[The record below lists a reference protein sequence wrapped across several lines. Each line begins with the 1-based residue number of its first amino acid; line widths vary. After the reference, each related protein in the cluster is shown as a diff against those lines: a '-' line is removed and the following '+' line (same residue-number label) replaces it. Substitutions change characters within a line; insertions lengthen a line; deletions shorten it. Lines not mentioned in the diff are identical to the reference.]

1 MPVWAWLFL
10 VLLIGYNSFVLWRA
24 WNRRYFKYGPIF
36 YSLDE
41 GPAYFW
47 FFAVVFT
54 ACELFLVGLFVLVL
68 VSTIW
73 GPVFHQ

>member
-1 MPVWAWLFL
+1 MPVWVWLFL
-10 VLLIGYNSFVLWRA
+10 VLMIGYNSFVLWRA
-24 WNRRYFKYGPIF
+24 WSRRYFKYGPII

-47 FFAVVFT
+47 FFAFVFT
-54 ACELFLVGLFVLVL
+54 ASELFLIGLFGLVL
-68 VSTIW
+68 VSTIS

>member
-24 WNRRYFKYGPIF
+24 WNHRYFKYGPII
-36 YSLDE
+36 YSIDE
-41 GPAYFW
+41 GRTHFW
-47 FFAVVFT
+47 FFACVF
-54 ACELFLVGLFVLVL
+54 AASEIFLVGLVVLVL

-73 GPVFHQ
+73 GPVFHK

>member
-1 MPVWAWLFL
+1 MPLWVWLFF
-10 VLLIGYNSFVLWRA
+10 VLMIGYNSFLLWRA
-24 WNRRYFKYGPIF
+24 WSHKHFKYGPII

-47 FFAVVFT
+47 FFAFVFT
-54 ACELFLVGLFVLVL
+54 ASELFLIGLFGLAV